1 MSSEAPRPPRLAP
14 FVTAFGLIAVVISG
28 IVIFWALRQ
37 VPNQR
42 ALQTPVVA
50 TPNFSE
56 QSLETRVANADR
68 SKGELIF
75 QKYACTACHHA
86 TTGVGPTLKGM
97 GERAGNTRANYSAAA
112 YLYESITQPN
122 AYISEGYSAGI
133 MVQNYKDQIG
143 EDEIY
148 DLIAWLLTQ

>member
-1 MSSEAPRPPRLAP
+1 MSSEVPRPPRFASL
-14 FVTAFGLIAVVISG
+14 VTGFGLVAVVLSVL
-28 IVIFWALRQ
+28 VIFWALRQ

-42 ALQTPVVA
+42 ALQTPIAA
-50 TPNFSE
+50 TPNFAA
-56 QSLETRVANADR
+56 QTLEERVANADP
-68 SKGELIF
+68 SQGELIF

-86 TTGVGPTLKGM
+86 TTGVGPTLKGT
-97 GERAGNTRANYSAAA
+97 GERAATRRPNYSAAA

-122 AYISEGYSAGI
+122 AFIAEGYSAGV

-148 DLIAWLLTQ
+148 DLIAWLLQQ